1 MQENLSERRPV
12 SWLAVPVINKYF
24 LRNEEAME
32 EVYHSP
38 FIVSSLL
45 SAAKAATVFFHV
57 VLPPFIPHLLP
68 LPCLLTSIALGA
80 V

>member
-24 LRNEEAME
+24 LRNEEANE
-32 EVYHSP
+32 AGYHSP
-38 FIVSSLL
+38 FIISSLL
-45 SAAKAATVFFHV
+45 SAAEAATVFFHV
-57 VLPPFIPHLLP
+57 VLPPFISHLLP
-68 LPCLLTSIALGA
+68 LPCLLTSIASGA